1 MYSPLLMPTHVGTYF
16 QSNPFQTCLTLPSKE
31 NGGVLFLSLGGIYCR
46 LSLYCRRLF
55 IQIIYGPQKIA
66 LIFSSPNINITTNI
80 CLGSGSIVC
89 MSYFLDP
96 DPLFALPSS
105 GSILFT
111 CPNSWIQI
119 QCLHLLILDP
129 DPLFAVPNS
138 GSSVCI
144 Y

>member
-31 NGGVLFLSLGGIYCR
+31 NGGVLFLSLGGIYYR
-46 LSLYCRRLF
+46 LSLYSRRLF

-66 LIFSSPNINITTNI
+66 LIFSSPNINNHEYMFGIRI
-80 CLGSGSIVC
+80 HCLHVL
-89 MSYFLDP
+89 YFLDP

-105 GSILFT
+105 GSILFA

-119 QCLHLLILDP
+119 QCLRLLILDP